1 MENNYTENEYPT
13 FWDFGLHPLVEDG
26 IEAMRYEK
34 PSPVQSAAIPIILDG
49 KDLIA
54 CAQTGTGKTAA
65 YLLPLL
71 SELASGDYPDDYVNA
86 LVMAPTRELA
96 MQIEQQIDAFSYFT
110 QTSSVSIYGGTGG
123 IEWEQQKRALKLGAD
138 IIVATPGRL
147 LAHLSM
153 SGVDFSRSSFFV
165 LDEADRMLDMG
176 FYDDIIEI
184 YRQLP
189 KDTQVIMFS
198 ATMPPKIRQL
208 AKEIMKDPVEVN
220 IAIAR
225 PPESI
230 IQKAVYCSGDDKMPI
245 LTKILLR
252 EKPDKGLV
260 FFASKDRVKQAK
272 RDLRTQGL
280 KVQEMHSD
288 LDQTAR
294 NEVMHDFKSGK
305 TNIIVATDILSRG
318 IDVDDIDIVINFDV
332 PGDPEDYVHRIG
344 RTARGNNLH
353 GAAITLVSSRDK
365 ERFEHIESFLGYT
378 VSEEEEFSKGKG
390 ILEKSERPKGG
401 KSFSKNRR
409 RTKPDGK
416 APNEGTSNQKANS
429 KPKNRHHRRGPKH
442 SSNQDTN
449 SKQS

>member
-1 MENNYTENEYPT
+1 MNPQLNEENTPITEDLT

-34 PSPVQSAAIPIILDG
+34 PSPVQSATIPVILQG

-71 SELASGDYPDDYVNA
+71 SELATGDYPDDYVNA

-110 QTSSVSIYGGTGG
+110 NTSSVSIYGGTGG
-123 IEWEQQKRALKLGAD
+123 VEWEQQKRALKLGAD

-176 FYDDIIEI
+176 FYDDILEI

-198 ATMPPKIRQL
+198 ATMPAKIRQL

-220 IAIAR
+220 IAISR

-230 IQKAVYCSGDDKMPI
+230 VQKVVYCTGEDKMPI
-245 LTKILLR
+245 LTQILLR
-252 EKPDKGLV
+252 EKPEKGII
-260 FFASKDRVKQAK
+260 FFASKERVKQAK
-272 RDLRTQGL
+272 RELRMQGL

-288 LDQTAR
+288 LDQAAR

-318 IDVDDIDIVINFDV
+318 IDVDDIDVVVNFDV

-344 RTARGNNLH
+344 RTSRGKNLH
-353 GAAITLVSSRDK
+353 GAALTFVSPRDR
-365 ERFEHIESFLGYT
+365 ERFDRIEQFLGYE
-378 VSEEEEFSKGKG
+378 VKEDEEFSKGKG
-390 ILEKSERPKGG
+390 SKPEKDRGKRSFQRKKDGQNRPE
-401 KSFSKNRR
+401 
-409 RTKPDGK
+409 TDGK
-416 APNEGTSNQKANS
+416 PRNKKRRYSRNKSN
-429 KPKNRHHRRGPKH
+429 KPKNTPE
-442 SSNQDTN
+442 SE
-449 SKQS
+449 

>member
-1 MENNYTENEYPT
+1 MNPQLNEENTPITEDLT

-34 PSPVQSAAIPIILDG
+34 PSPVQSATIPVILQG

-71 SELASGDYPDDYVNA
+71 SELATGDYPDDYVNA

-110 QTSSVSIYGGTGG
+110 NTSSVSIYGGTGG
-123 IEWEQQKRALKLGAD
+123 VEWEQQKRALKLGAD

-176 FYDDIIEI
+176 FYDDILEI

-198 ATMPPKIRQL
+198 ATMPAKIRQL

-220 IAIAR
+220 IAISR

-230 IQKAVYCSGDDKMPI
+230 VQKVVYCTGEDKMPI
-245 LTKILLR
+245 LTQILLR
-252 EKPDKGLV
+252 EKPEKGII
-260 FFASKDRVKQAK
+260 FFASKERVKQAK
-272 RDLRTQGL
+272 RELRMQGL

-288 LDQTAR
+288 LDQAAR

-318 IDVDDIDIVINFDV
+318 IDVDDIDVVVNFDV

-344 RTARGNNLH
+344 RTSRGKNLH
-353 GAAITLVSSRDK
+353 GAALTFVSPRDR
-365 ERFEHIESFLGYT
+365 ERFDQIEQFLGYE
-378 VSEEEEFSKGKG
+378 VKEDEEFSKGKG
-390 ILEKSERPKGG
+390 SKPEKDRG
-401 KSFSKNRR
+401 KRSFQRKKEGQN
-409 RTKPDGK
+409 KPETDGK
-416 APNEGTSNQKANS
+416 PRNKKRRYSRNKSN
-429 KPKNRHHRRGPKH
+429 KPKNTPE
-442 SSNQDTN
+442 SE
-449 SKQS
+449 

>member
-1 MENNYTENEYPT
+1 MNPQLNEENTPITEDLT

-34 PSPVQSAAIPIILDG
+34 PSPVQSATIPVILQG

-71 SELASGDYPDDYVNA
+71 SELATGDYPDDYVNA

-110 QTSSVSIYGGTGG
+110 NTSSVSIYGGTGG
-123 IEWEQQKRALKLGAD
+123 VEWEQQKRALKLGAD

-176 FYDDIIEI
+176 FYDDILEI

-198 ATMPPKIRQL
+198 ATMPAKIRQL

-220 IAIAR
+220 IAISR

-230 IQKAVYCSGDDKMPI
+230 VQKVVYCPNEDKMPI
-245 LTKILLR
+245 LTQILLR
-252 EKPDKGLV
+252 EKPEKGII
-260 FFASKDRVKQAK
+260 FFASKERVKQAK
-272 RDLRTQGL
+272 RELRMQGL

-288 LDQTAR
+288 LDQAAR

-318 IDVDDIDIVINFDV
+318 IDVDDIDVVVNFDV

-344 RTARGNNLH
+344 RTSRGKNLH
-353 GAAITLVSSRDK
+353 GAALTFVSPRDR
-365 ERFEHIESFLGYT
+365 ERFDRIEQFLGYK
-378 VSEEEEFSKGKG
+378 VKEDEEFSKGKG
-390 ILEKSERPKGG
+390 AKTEKDRGKRSFQRKKEGQNKPK
-401 KSFSKNRR
+401 
-409 RTKPDGK
+409 TDGK
-416 APNEGTSNQKANS
+416 PRNKKRRYSRNKSN
-429 KPKNRHHRRGPKH
+429 KPKNTTE
-442 SSNQDTN
+442 SE
-449 SKQS
+449 

>member
-1 MENNYTENEYPT
+1 MNPQLNEENTPITEDLT

-34 PSPVQSAAIPIILDG
+34 PSPVQSATIPVILQG

-71 SELASGDYPDDYVNA
+71 SELATGDYPDDYVNA

-110 QTSSVSIYGGTGG
+110 NTSSVSIYGGTGG
-123 IEWEQQKRALKLGAD
+123 VEWEQQKRALKLGAD

-176 FYDDIIEI
+176 FYDDILEI

-198 ATMPPKIRQL
+198 ATMPAKIRQL

-220 IAIAR
+220 IAISR

-230 IQKAVYCSGDDKMPI
+230 VQKVVYCTGEDKMPI
-245 LTKILLR
+245 LTQILLR
-252 EKPDKGLV
+252 EKPEKGII
-260 FFASKDRVKQAK
+260 FFASKERVKQAK
-272 RDLRTQGL
+272 RELRMQGL

-288 LDQTAR
+288 LDQAAR

-318 IDVDDIDIVINFDV
+318 IDVDDIDVVVNFDV

-344 RTARGNNLH
+344 RTSRGKNLH
-353 GAAITLVSSRDK
+353 GAALTFVSPRDR
-365 ERFEHIESFLGYT
+365 ERFDRIEQFLGYK
-378 VSEEEEFSKGKG
+378 VKEDEEFSKGKG
-390 ILEKSERPKGG
+390 AKTEKDRG
-401 KSFSKNRR
+401 KRSFQRKKEGQN
-409 RTKPDGK
+409 KPETDGK
-416 APNEGTSNQKANS
+416 PRNKKRRYSRNKSN
-429 KPKNRHHRRGPKH
+429 KPKNTTE
-442 SSNQDTN
+442 SE
-449 SKQS
+449 